1 MRKSHMHSFVC
12 TFSLSGI
19 ALSPADKSLYTKRHN
34 KVEEAKA
41 SLPEFFHVRRRAH
54 DEDATTPPVLSDHCV
69 RLAHLPQ
76 DGRLQLGRHAFLLG
90 LSGTASASTRQH
102 FNGGSSARCKQSPR
116 CALTPRT
123 PCLSLRARSA
133 AFVVRNAQEHRHA
146 LLSPPYPCT
155 CRCALEGSPTF
166 PPSMASFL
174 PRFYAI
180 MAHFYAVWVILRVLR
195 GSRRSVRSFGTF
207 RWSMAGW
214 WCRIRV
220 AAAADGS
227 LPSR

>member
-1 MRKSHMHSFVC
+1 MELHFHLPTKVYTQNDTTKWKKRKRRC
-12 TFSLSGI
+12 Q
-19 ALSPADKSLYTKRHN
+19 K
-34 KVEEAKA
+34 
-41 SLPEFFHVRRRAH
+41 FFHVRRRAH
-54 DEDATTPPVLSDHCV
+54 YEDATTPPVLSDHCV

-116 CALTPRT
+116 CAVTPRT

-133 AFVVRNAQEHRHA
+133 ALVVRNAQEHRHA

-166 PPSMASFL
+166 PL
-174 PRFYAI
+174 LWPRFYHLSMRLWLI
-180 MAHFYAVWVILRVLR
+180 SML
-195 GSRRSVRSFGTF
+195 FG
-207 RWSMAGW
+207 
-214 WCRIRV
+214 
-220 AAAADGS
+220 
-227 LPSR
+227 

>member
-41 SLPEFFHVRRRAH
+41 SLLEFFLVRRQAH

-69 RLAHLPQ
+69 RRALLPQ

-116 CALTPRT
+116 CALTPIGH
-123 PCLSLRARSA
+123 PAFPSAR
-133 AFVVRNAQEHRHA
+133 V
-146 LLSPPYPCT
+146 LP
-155 CRCALEGSPTF
+155 
-166 PPSMASFL
+166 PPSCATRKSTATL
-174 PRFYAI
+174 
-180 MAHFYAVWVILRVLR
+180 
-195 GSRRSVRSFGTF
+195 
-207 RWSMAGW
+207 
-214 WCRIRV
+214 C
-220 AAAADGS
+220 
-227 LPSR
+227 